1 MSSFCEVLSI
11 KKHRDLERNDQNY
24 DILLRYK
31 IVNVYRLVRYRLR
44 DEQVDELTRLL
55 PTMVDNKVL
64 YRIIRSE
71 GALVRDKWY

>member
-1 MSSFCEVLSI
+1 MIMIEVLSI
-11 KKHRDLERNDQNY
+11 KDHRDPERNDRDY

-44 DEQVDELTRLL
+44 KEQVDELTRLL

-71 GALVRDKWY
+71 GVLVRSKWY

>member
-1 MSSFCEVLSI
+1 MIMLEVLNI
-11 KKHRDLERNDQNY
+11 KNHRDPESNDRDY

-31 IVNVYRLVRYRLR
+31 IVNVYRLVRYRLHK
-44 DEQVDELTRLL
+44 EQVDELTRLL

-71 GALVRDKWY
+71 GELVRSKWY

>member
-11 KKHRDLERNDQNY
+11 KEHRDLERNDRNY

-44 DEQVDELTRLL
+44 EEQVNEPTRLR
-55 PTMVDNKVL
+55 PVMVDNKVL
-64 YRIIRSE
+64 YHIIRSE
-71 GALVRDKWY
+71 GVLVRSKWY

>member
-1 MSSFCEVLSI
+1 MSSLCEVLSI
-11 KKHRDLERNDQNY
+11 KDHRDLERNDRNY

-44 DEQVDELTRLL
+44 EEQVNELNRLL
-55 PTMVDNKVL
+55 PTMVDNKAL

-71 GALVRDKWY
+71 GVLVRSKWY

>member
-1 MSSFCEVLSI
+1 MLEVLNV
-11 KKHRDLERNDQNY
+11 KEHRDPESNDRNY
-24 DILLRYK
+24 DILLHYK

-44 DEQVDELTRLL
+44 KEQVDELTRLL

-71 GALVRDKWY
+71 GVLIRSKWY

>member
-1 MSSFCEVLSI
+1 MPSFCEVLSI
-11 KKHRDLERNDQNY
+11 KDHRDLERNDQNY

-31 IVNVYRLVRYRLR
+31 IVNVYRLVRYRLHE
-44 DEQVDELTRLL
+44 EQVNELTRLL

-71 GALVRDKWY
+71 GVLVRSKWY